1 VKVSKQQAAEHRAAM
16 VDAAARLFRERG
28 FDGVAVAEITRA
40 AGLTHGG
47 FYGHFASKEALAEEA
62 CVHSFAEALELLA
75 ERTGV
80 AGDLERYLD
89 TYLSLRHRDGRG
101 DGCPMAALAAEIPRR
116 EEGLQDR
123 FAGGVAAYVAALA
136 DELCR
141 AGFVAAEARERA
153 LLTLAALVGGM
164 ALARATAAAAPD
176 LSAEFLATLRRE
188 LAREPPE
195 TAPRE

>member
-1 VKVSKQQAAEHRAAM
+1 MKVSKQQAAEHRAAM

-62 CVHSFAEALELLA
+62 CVHSFAEALE
-75 ERTGV
+75 RMGV
-80 AGDLERYLD
+80 AGDLDRYLD
-89 TYLSLRHRDGRG
+89 TYLSPRHRDARG

-123 FAGGVAAYVAALA
+123 FAAGVAAYVAALA
-136 DELCR
+136 DELRR
-141 AGFVAAEARERA
+141 AGLTAAEARERA

-195 TAPRE
+195 TAPRT